1 MEPSLTSPKKTLFFI
16 PDISGFTQFISDR
29 DFQHQQYIIAE
40 LLEVLIETN
49 PLNLK
54 VNEVE
59 GDAILFYHT
68 GDSPPLSDL
77 VHQSEKMYLAFHNHL
92 KKYGVSR
99 LCNCP
104 TCKSASRLTL
114 KFIAHH
120 GEGAFHKIKDREKI
134 FGTDV
139 ILVHRLLKNSI
150 PEREYLLVT
159 DSIKS
164 NNAEPARGEINWTSG
179 SESYDSG
186 QVGFYYFPL
195 DSWYDKVP
203 EPILPEPIIYRV
215 KQPLLHSVDIA
226 APVEIVYDSLIDL
239 SQRRHYMVGLKGLSV
254 KDAEHNR
261 LNRICTTFQCS
272 MEHEKCTF
280 ETSGVEIT
288 DNGVSFSETF
298 KEHPITFDYILRR
311 NADHTSLSL
320 KIHPD
325 LKIPKKWLFDLI
337 MRRTMNNDSKQ
348 TLKNLKAYCE
358 RKVLIE
364 KSDR

>member
-1 MEPSLTSPKKTLFFI
+1 MEASGTTPKKTLFFI

-59 GDAILFYHT
+59 GDAILFFQT
-68 GDSPPLSDL
+68 GDAPPLRDL
-77 VHQSEKMYLAFHNHL
+77 MDQSEKMYLAFHNHL

-99 LCNCP
+99 LCNCN

-150 PEREYLLVT
+150 PDREYLLVT
-159 DSIKS
+159 DSIPS
-164 NNAEPARGEINWTSG
+164 NTARPSPTEIDWKSG
-179 SESYDSG
+179 SETYDSG
-186 QVGFYYFPL
+186 HISFRYFPL

-203 EPILPEPIIYRV
+203 EPVLPEPTIYRV
-215 KQPLLHSVDIA
+215 KQPLSHSVDIA

-239 SQRRHYMVGLKGLSV
+239 SQRKHYMVGLKGLSV
-254 KDAEHNR
+254 KDAGHNR

-298 KEHPITFDYILRR
+298 KEHPITFDYVLQRHH
-311 NADHTSLSL
+311 DHTSLFL
-320 KIHPD
+320 KIHPA

-337 MRRTMNNDSKQ
+337 MKRMINNDSKR

-358 RKVLIE
+358 SKVIIE
-364 KSDR
+364 NLEH